1 MTSKDAD
8 SSGSAAQPAKADT
21 TSLKELNV
29 ASAKSGGNWTVVV
42 CHPFEDTYDYTWQ
55 GKQRTGSQL
64 LITLV
69 SPSNPEAYCLAQ
81 FRKSQSNTIQYKAAK
96 AKFLEQTTFQMTKV
110 AFSDTAKSQ
119 YVNTPV
125 KLVVHLALTQMS
137 AIVSLGQNASS
148 VQPCPPYSL
157 CDCSSLDDQQ
167 FLDVTALVND
177 NTPIRSVAN
186 NRQSFAVSIIDGSLD
201 KATDKIKVLCLV
213 VYDEKESEAFDVK
226 KKLADN
232 SVMSKHAVNFF
243 CTKARK
249 TKKGVTVSPQQK
261 TFGGLA
267 KRVEIKLPN

>member
-29 ASAKSGGNWTVVV
+29 ASAKAGGTWTVVV
-42 CHPFEDTYDYTWQ
+42 CNPIEDTFDYTWQ
-55 GKQRTGSQL
+55 GKQRTGNTL
-64 LITLV
+64 VCTLV

-96 AKFLEQTTFQMTKV
+96 TKFLEQTTFQMTKV
-110 AFSDTAKSQ
+110 AFSDTAKFQ

-125 KLVVHLALTQMS
+125 KLVVNLALTKMS
-137 AIVSLGQNASS
+137 AILSLGQDASA

-157 CDCSSLDDQQ
+157 CDCSSLNDQQ

-186 NRQSFAVSIIDGSLD
+186 NRQSFAVSLIDGSID
-201 KATDKIKVLCLV
+201 KATDKIKAVSLV
-213 VYDEKESEAFDVK
+213 VYDEK
-226 KKLADN
+226 
-232 SVMSKHAVNFF
+232 
-243 CTKARK
+243 
-249 TKKGVTVSPQQK
+249 
-261 TFGGLA
+261 
-267 KRVEIKLPN
+267 